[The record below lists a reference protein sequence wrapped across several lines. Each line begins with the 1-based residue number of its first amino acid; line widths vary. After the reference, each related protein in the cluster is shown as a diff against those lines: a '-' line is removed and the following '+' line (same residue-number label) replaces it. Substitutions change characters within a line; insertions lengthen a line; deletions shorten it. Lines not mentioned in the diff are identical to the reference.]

1 MKYMVMECHLSYAV
15 VLDEEG
21 RFLKVA
27 NRHYEVGQTVTDI
40 IEMKIPESA
49 PPKQKISRKI
59 YSAAAIAAC
68 LLLAVTTLF
77 RVNQVTYASVYM
89 HINPEI
95 RIDVNRKDLVV
106 GLDGVNTDG
115 RNLIDGYS
123 YQEKNLNLVMEELID
138 RAIEMDFLHEGGKI
152 TLTLDSKSN
161 QWIVEHDVSLSS
173 GLQEHLNE
181 KLSVSIDVTNI
192 KEANRT
198 EEKKTDNR
206 NESDSDADDSDEDVS
221 DTDDRD
227 EKDSDA
233 DDRDED
239 IDSDAD
245 DRDKDNDSDAD
256 DRDEDD
262 SDADDRDEDDSDA
275 DDDDADDGDDNIGKD
290 N

>member
-1 MKYMVMECHLSYAV
+1 M
-15 VLDEEG
+15 
-21 RFLKVA
+21 
-27 NRHYEVGQTVTDI
+27 
-40 IEMKIPESA
+40 
-49 PPKQKISRKI
+49 
-59 YSAAAIAAC
+59 
-68 LLLAVTTLF
+68 
-77 RVNQVTYASVYM
+77 NQVTYASVYM

-123 YQEKNLNLVMEELID
+123 YQEKNLNLVMEELIA

-206 NESDSDADDSDEDVS
+206 NESDSDADDDSETVDRDEDNNS
-221 DTDDRD
+221 DADDRD
-227 EKDSDA
+227 KDNDSDADDRNKDNDSDA

>member
-123 YQEKNLNLVMEELID
+123 YQKKNLNLVMEELID

-233 DDRDED
+233 DDGDED
-239 IDSDAD
+239 INSDADDRNEKDSDAD
-245 DRDKDNDSDAD
+245 DC
-256 DRDEDD
+256 DEDD